1 MEREEIERVERELD
15 AILKLVQPEPT
26 IQDKAREE
34 ALSKEPASGGDKTTS
49 EEYLTEESTLEAY
62 LFGEDT
68 SEENASEYDAAD
80 KYAADKYAADKC
92 AVDKYAADKYAAD
105 KYTADKYAADEYAAD
120 KYAAD
125 KYVADKYAADSYI
138 ADRYAA
144 DEYTSEEDEYGM
156 EEENETAGQDR
167 QQYDKRETGMSRT
180 ENRRGLRLLK
190 PSDGLVAAFFVP
202 VVAMIIIFAQ
212 RGIFPFGEEC
222 FLRTDMYH
230 QYAPFF
236 SRSFVR

>member
-80 KYAADKYAADKC
+80 KYAADKYAANKYVADKYAVDKY

-105 KYTADKYAADEYAAD
+105 KYAADEYAADEYAAD

-125 KYVADKYAADSYI
+125 NYI
-138 ADRYAA
+138 ADRYTA

-190 PSDGLVAAFFVP
+190 PSDGLVAAFLSLWWP
-202 VVAMIIIFAQ
+202 
-212 RGIFPFGEEC
+212 
-222 FLRTDMYH
+222 
-230 QYAPFF
+230 
-236 SRSFVR
+236 

>member
-34 ALSKEPASGGDKTTS
+34 ALSKELVSGGEKM
-49 EEYLTEESTLEAY
+49 
-62 LFGEDT
+62 
-68 SEENASEYDAAD
+68 
-80 KYAADKYAADKC
+80 
-92 AVDKYAADKYAAD
+92 
-105 KYTADKYAADEYAAD
+105 
-120 KYAAD
+120 
-125 KYVADKYAADSYI
+125 
-138 ADRYAA
+138 
-144 DEYTSEEDEYGM
+144 TSEEDEYGM

-167 QQYDKRETGMSRT
+167 QQYDKRETGMLRT
-180 ENRRGLRLLK
+180 GNRRGLRLLK

-236 SRSFVR
+236 SEFQYKLTHGGSLLYSWDIGMGVNFSALYAYYLASPVNWLLILCPKKFIIE

>member
-34 ALSKEPASGGDKTTS
+34 ALSKEPVTDGEKKTS
-49 EEYLTEESTLEAY
+49 EEKKTYGIGEEEEWLYERDSFGMNSHGAGSRRDELHRTDSHRTENGSRKPQN
-62 LFGEDT
+62 DT
-68 SEENASEYDAAD
+68 EGYAPEGNAAD
-80 KYAADKYAADKC
+80 NYAADNYAADNNTT
-92 AVDKYAADKYAAD
+92 DNYA
-105 KYTADKYAADEYAAD
+105 T
-120 KYAAD
+120 
-125 KYVADKYAADSYI
+125 
-138 ADRYAA
+138 

-180 ENRRGLRLLK
+180 GNRRGLRLLK

-222 FLRTDMYH
+222 LDRK
-230 QYAPFF
+230 
-236 SRSFVR
+236 SVV

>member
-80 KYAADKYAADKC
+80 KYAAD
-92 AVDKYAADKYAAD
+92 
-105 KYTADKYAADEYAAD
+105 
-120 KYAAD
+120 
-125 KYVADKYAADSYI
+125 SYI

-167 QQYDKRETGMSRT
+167 QQYDKRETGMLRT
-180 ENRRGLRLLK
+180 GNRRGLRLLK

-230 QYAPFF
+230 L
-236 SRSFVR
+236 SLIHI

>member
-34 ALSKEPASGGDKTTS
+34 ALSKEPVSGGEKMTS
-49 EEYLTEESTLEAY
+49 EEYDPEE
-62 LFGEDT
+62 D
-68 SEENASEYDAAD
+68 ASDN
-80 KYAADKYAADKC
+80 YAADNYEADGYAADG
-92 AVDKYAADKYAAD
+92 YAADN
-105 KYTADKYAADEYAAD
+105 
-120 KYAAD
+120 
-125 KYVADKYAADSYI
+125 YAADSY
-138 ADRYAA
+138 ALDKYTS

-167 QQYDKRETGMSRT
+167 QQYDKRETGMLRT
-180 ENRRGLRLLK
+180 GNRRGLRLLK

-236 SRSFVR
+236 SEFQYKLTHGGSLLYSWDIGMGVNFSALYAYYLASPVNWLLILCPKSSSLSS